1 MYPTWNLRM
10 KLESTMTLQSNQNSS
25 IFRNSRAST
34 KKEGSRKERGFT
46 LVEIMVV
53 LVIIGLLGSFLF
65 GKIFSSGERA
75 KAKLNDL
82 KMKTLSQ
89 KIADYQLNYNRLP
102 ATLDDLAQCNDVTG
116 PGCVPLIDQGDDTV
130 LDAWGNP
137 FTYTT
142 EGSRTFR
149 ITSLGADGK
158 PGGEGVNFDFNL
170 QGP

>member
-1 MYPTWNLRM
+1 
-10 KLESTMTLQSNQNSS
+10 MTLQSNQNSS
-25 IFRNSRAST
+25 IRRTSRAST
-34 KKEGSRKERGFT
+34 REKGFT

-116 PGCVPLIDQGDDTV
+116 PGCVPLIDQGDDTI

>member
-1 MYPTWNLRM
+1 M
-10 KLESTMTLQSNQNSS
+10 KTESNMTFQWTQNSS
-25 IFRNSRAST
+25 AYRKSRAS
-34 KKEGSRKERGFT
+34 KRGEGSRREKGFT

>member
-1 MYPTWNLRM
+1 M
-10 KLESTMTLQSNQNSS
+10 KPESNMTLQSNQNSS
-25 IFRNSRAST
+25 IRRTSRAST
-34 KKEGSRKERGFT
+34 RALGSQREKRSRREKGFT